1 MSDLKLP
8 YTGEKLLELLGNIKT
23 EEELK
28 VFIKANISGGGHTDE
43 QIRIIVA
50 EWYQQNKDTPVTK
63 EDVDGWIEEYLAE
76 NPVSGGLT
84 EQQVNEIV
92 AAYIRDN
99 NISGSVSAEEIA
111 QAVEDYIAEH
121 PITGVTTEDIQNA
134 VNAYL
139 TNHPVRD
146 GQNGVSPTVEV
157 TEIAGGHRV
166 TITDADGPQVFDIMN
181 GKDGEGGSGSVSEEQ
196 IASAVQSY
204 LEENPVNDGVS
215 IYYEFAN
222 DTPANAEG
230 KIYLF
235 ASQPDYL
242 GDYEI
247 YWSNEDGVL
256 NDYTAINTLTLT
268 ATFAD
273 KIIYDKI
280 VGANVIPEYATGIS
294 AVKDG
299 VVVATY
305 TFPSSKLWDSSAYGE
320 RLYSFGAVSDIHY
333 QYDTGE
339 DDFKAALE
347 YFEKEN
353 VAAVCSAGDLTASG
367 EVYQMQEVKN
377 AVDAYLPNI
386 PFYSCNG
393 NHECWYYQPSV
404 AWEQICSDGMWYLK
418 EIDNDIFIF
427 VNIHGKTA
435 SDVLF
440 TDEELTWLEQ
450 TLETYRNQRVFLFQ
464 HVFPHNLD
472 GFANPGDAYE
482 LNLWGTAA
490 DRVKFTELME
500 HYKNVIWFSGHSHV
514 KYCLQ
519 ESNKNCNYYRY
530 KDGAQLVH
538 LSSLTIPRDITD
550 GVVSDYLYAQSEG
563 TLVDVYQN
571 HIVLRS
577 RNFADEKFIGI
588 AQYLIDTTPVEIEA
602 NENLVTK
609 HYITNNLTYVTNS
622 NSDEYVAEN
631 ESYTATLTANNGY
644 TLESVAVAMGDEDI
658 TSTSYDNGVITI
670 ANVTGAITITAIA
683 VANEDTIS
691 CTSIT
696 LDNTELELTAE
707 NTATLTATVIP
718 SNTTDELVWTSSN
731 ADVATVSNGVVTAV
745 STGSA
750 KITATCGTQK
760 AACEVTV
767 SSKEEEGIT
776 VLYSLTGTYTL
787 SSKGETIAIAEKN
800 IDTENAG
807 KHVYI
812 KWDKLE
818 YTGDDASAEKVG
830 FLITLKNDSTQLYG
844 AQYADYS
851 NEVDA
856 VGGSANTGV
865 NNISI
870 SAKSSSSSTATF
882 PATLSVTNLKVYVK
896 DE

>member
-1 MSDLKLP
+1 MSELKLP
-8 YTGEKLLELLGNIKT
+8 YDH
-23 EEELK
+23 EELPERLEM
-28 VFIKANISGGGHTDE
+28 IKSEDE
-43 QIRIIVA
+43 LKEFVS
-50 EWYQQNKDTPVTK
+50 EWYKENKDTVPDKQTVNEWITTYLQNNPADGVS
-63 EDVDGWIEEYLAE
+63 EDEIKAAVDAYITE
-76 NPVSGGLT
+76 NP
-84 EQQVNEIV
+84 
-92 AAYIRDN
+92 
-99 NISGSVSAEEIA
+99 IS
-111 QAVEDYIAEH
+111 
-121 PITGVTTEDIQNA
+121 GVTTEDIQKA
-134 VNAYL
+134 VDSYL
-139 TNHPVRD
+139 TNHPVSDGAD
-146 GQNGVSPTVEV
+146 GQDGVGIVSITKTSTSGLVD
-157 TEIAGGHRV
+157 TY
-166 TITDADGPQVFDIMN
+166 TITFTDGNTSTFEITN

-353 VAAVCSAGDLTASG
+353 VAAVCCAGDLTASG

-377 AVDAYLPNI
+377 AIDTYLPNSI

-393 NHECWYYQPSV
+393 NHECWYYQASV
-404 AWEQICSDGMWYLK
+404 AWEQICSDGMWYSK
-418 EIDNDIFIF
+418 KINNDIFVF

-435 SDVLF
+435 SDTLF
-440 TDEELTWLEQ
+440 TDEELSWLEQ

-464 HVFPHNLD
+464 HVFPYDLE
-472 GFANPGDAYE
+472 GFANPDNAYE
-482 LNLWGTAA
+482 LNLWTASD
-490 DRVKFTELME
+490 DRIKFMELME
-500 HYKNVIWFSGHSHV
+500 RYKNVIWFSGHSHI

-538 LSSLTIPRDITD
+538 LSSLTIPRDIVD
-550 GVVSDYLYAQSEG
+550 GTASDYLYAQSEG
-563 TLVDVYQN
+563 TIVDVYQN

-577 RNFADEKFIGI
+577 RDFVDEKFVGI
-588 AQYLIDTTPVEIEA
+588 AQYLIDTTVVEIEA

-622 NSDEYVAEN
+622 NLDEYVVEN
-631 ESYTATLTANNGY
+631 EGYTATLTANTGY
-644 TLESVAVAMGDEDI
+644 TLESVIVTMGDEDI
-658 TSTSYDNGVITI
+658 TSTSYSDGVVTI

-696 LDNTELELTAE
+696 LDSAELTFSE
-707 NTATLTATVIP
+707 KGETATLTVTVTP
-718 SNTTDELVWTSSN
+718 LDTTDEVVWTSSDLN
-731 ADVATVSNGVVTAV
+731 IATVSDGIVTSVANGTA
-745 STGSA
+745 T
-750 KITATCGTQK
+750 ITAMCGTQTTT
-760 AACEVTV
+760 CEVTV
-767 SSKEEEGIT
+767 DIEDEEGIT

-812 KWDKLE
+812 KWDSLE
-818 YTGDDASAEKVG
+818 YSGDDAVSEKVG
-830 FLITLKNDSTQLYG
+830 FLVVLKNDSSQLYG
-844 AQYADYS
+844 AQYVNYS